1 MAGARQ
7 QDTVTLR
14 IPASRG
20 FADLSRVGLAA
31 LLRIHRIDPG
41 DIGDLATSVQEI
53 AREMTGGGSEVVIA
67 FRITDTE
74 VVVDLTGDGR
84 TIRISSPRA

>member
-31 LLRIHRIDPG
+31 LHRIDPG